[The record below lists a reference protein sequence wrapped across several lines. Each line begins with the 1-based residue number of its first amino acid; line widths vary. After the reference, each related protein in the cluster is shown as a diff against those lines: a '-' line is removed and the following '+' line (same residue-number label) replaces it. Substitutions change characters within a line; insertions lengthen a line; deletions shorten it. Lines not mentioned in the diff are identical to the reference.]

1 MSEAEIF
8 NFIQDSVWILIKI
21 VSPYLLVALV
31 VGMLVS
37 ILQTITSI
45 QEQALVFVPKL
56 LVFFGLVFYL
66 LPNSFVLMKN
76 YWDGIIDKIINIQ

>member
-76 YWDGIIDKIINIQ
+76 YWDGIIYKIINIQ